1 MPLQK
6 PPLIPKSSE
15 TADHPEMVRGMVLM
29 TVAMLLIPGIDVFAK
44 LLTST
49 MSAGQIVWFRFFVQT
64 LLITPLILY
73 YRLWRLTEG
82 TLALQISRGILL
94 AAATVFFFASLR
106 YLSIAQAI
114 AIFFVEPLILTLL
127 SAMFLGEVIRI
138 RRIMAI
144 VIGFI
149 GALVIIRPT
158 FFDIGVP
165 ALYPLGTAMCFALY
179 LMVTRKLT
187 AKVHPLQMQWMVGIS
202 ATISLSVML
211 MLGHQINWAVFD
223 ASLPQAIQVLWVIL
237 LGLIATVGHLLLVHA
252 FKKAPASVLAP
263 FQYVE
268 IISATVFGY
277 LVFGDGLD
285 APTIIGVSIIIASGL
300 YLFHR
305 ENQLR
310 QKTKESGS

>member
-6 PPLIPKSSE
+6 PPLIPKPAES
-15 TADHPEMVRGMVLM
+15 ADHPDMVRGMVLM
-29 TVAMLLIPGIDVFAK
+29 AIAMLLVPGIDVFAK
-44 LLTST
+44 LLTDT

-73 YRLWRLTEG
+73 YRLWHLTEG
-82 TLALQISRGILL
+82 TLVLQISRGIFL
-94 AAATVFFFASLR
+94 AVATVLFFAALR

-127 SAMFLGEVIRI
+127 SALFLGEVIRI

-149 GALVIIRPT
+149 GALIIIRPT
-158 FFDIGVP
+158 FFEVGLP
-165 ALYPLGTAMCFALY
+165 ALYPLGTAVSFALY
-179 LMVTRKLT
+179 LMVTRKLS
-187 AKVHPLQMQWMVGIS
+187 AKVHPLQMQWIVGIS
-202 ATISLSVML
+202 ATLSLTLML
-211 MLGHQINWAVFD
+211 MLGQRIDWPVFE
-223 ASLPQAIQVLWVIL
+223 ASLPQGIEIIWVLC
-237 LGLIATVGHLLLVHA
+237 LGLVATIGHLTIVHA

-268 IISATVFGY
+268 IISATILGY

-310 QKTKESGS
+310 RKVK